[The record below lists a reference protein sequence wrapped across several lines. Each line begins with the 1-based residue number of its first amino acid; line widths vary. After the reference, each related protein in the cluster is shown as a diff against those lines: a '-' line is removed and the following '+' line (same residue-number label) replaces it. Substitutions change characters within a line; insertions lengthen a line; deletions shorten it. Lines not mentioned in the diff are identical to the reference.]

1 MTQFCPICAHGVLLG
16 SHVNSESLTGIDSDG
31 EAFATTAS
39 AGDVRVVEDELGGQL
54 CLLVIHLGA
63 QERQLG
69 FLVYIDGHTVLKK
82 QSKLFVSDFMQFFAV
97 DLFLASNNYIRH
109 RQNNSLHGRVIF
121 A

>member
-16 SHVNSESLTGIDSDG
+16 SHMNSESLTGIDSDG

-82 QSKLFVSDFMQFFAV
+82 QSKYCLYPILCSFYSRLISCEQ
-97 DLFLASNNYIRH
+97 
-109 RQNNSLHGRVIF
+109 QLHQTP
-121 A
+121 AK